1 MVVWGSYL
9 DDQIE
14 RLVDNPHIVNAKKG
28 SKMTPICGINGRNL
42 SRQQFGHKTQMS
54 KLWYDNVT
62 AATYFNNMRDIKSQ
76 TCNNILYAKYGIF
89 MPKTNIGLQQHI
101 YLEQSMLMQISNLEH
116 QRMPTEG
123 KLNPA
128 LFHKFVEKF
137 VKPDI
142 YISLVLELISNWID
156 LSYVSWRASGNQ
168 SRGSSYQCLLCYL
181 EQQ

>member
-1 MVVWGSYL
+1 
-9 DDQIE
+9 
-14 RLVDNPHIVNAKKG
+14 
-28 SKMTPICGINGRNL
+28 
-42 SRQQFGHKTQMS
+42 
-54 KLWYDNVT
+54 
-62 AATYFNNMRDIKSQ
+62 
-76 TCNNILYAKYGIF
+76 

-101 YLEQSMLMQISNLEH
+101 YLEQSILMQISNLEH
-116 QRMPTEG
+116 SRMPTEG

-156 LSYVSWRASGNQ
+156 LSYVSWWASGNQ

-181 EQQ
+181 EQQWFLHVRPFTFSLVGWILVNDLQRQGKCCDSCTRSVNHHTGTCSCSCYRWPTRPGPVVFLAVTKKFDIATQNLQVPLKRTS